1 MLDSI
6 QLAGFKSIKEMDL
19 EFSSLNVLIGANGA
33 GKSNLIGFFQL
44 LNFLMTGSLQLYI
57 AENGYADALLHFGA
71 KQTPQMSA
79 TLKFST
85 PAGQNKYHMRLVS
98 AAQDTLIFAD
108 EAISFTRSGSD
119 IEAPLVSLG
128 AGHRESKLA
137 VDNIEISGDMKCA
150 YNRKTAEVIKK
161 IMQRWIVYHF
171 HDTSKEAR
179 IKKQAYIHDN
189 VYLKDDGGNLA
200 AFLYSMK
207 HNHKPHYERIVKVIQ
222 SVAPFFGDFVLE
234 PNALNPNYIMLN
246 WRERGKST
254 VFGPHQLSDGTLRF
268 MAMITLLLQPRL
280 PEAIIIDEPELGLHP
295 YAIGILAEIM
305 KMVSRDTQIIIS
317 TQSVSLVDHFEPKH
331 IIVVDRVKDQSVFR
345 RLTEEELSH
354 WLESYTIGELWE
366 KNVLGGRPAWI

>member
-6 QLAGFKSIKEMDL
+6 QLAGFKSIKKMDL

-44 LNFLMTGSLQLYI
+44 LNYLMTGSLQLYI

-85 PAGQNKYHMRLVS
+85 PAGQNIYHMRLVS

-119 IEAPLVSLG
+119 SEAPLVSLG
-128 AGHRESKLA
+128 SGHRESKLA
-137 VDNIEISGDMKCA
+137 GDDLNMSGDMKFAC
-150 YNRKTAEVIKK
+150 NRKTAEVIKK
-161 IMQRWIVYHF
+161 IMQRWRVYHF

-179 IKKQAYIHDN
+179 IKKQAYLHDN

-207 HNHKPHYERIVKVIQ
+207 HNHKPHYDRIVKVIQ
-222 SVAPFFGDFVLE
+222 STAPFFGDFVLE

-246 WRERGKST
+246 WRERGKSN

-268 MAMITLLLQPRL
+268 MAMTTLLLQPKL

-331 IIVVDRVKDQSVFR
+331 IIVVDRVKEQSVFKK
-345 RLTEEELSH
+345 LNEKELSH